1 MATLT
6 QEQIR
11 HLSGLMDARLAREM
25 EEIQAVSQRTR
36 ARRDEGVPADWTDAA
51 RAETTLA
58 ADDAVI
64 NQDIEDVRDIRAA
77 RERLSAGTYGVCT
90 DCGEAIA
97 YERLLAYPTAKRCI
111 HCQRL
116 HEQRKADGL
125 SASSHGVVP

>member
-11 HLSGLMDARLAREM
+11 HLTRLMDARFANEM
-25 EEIQAVSQRTR
+25 EEIRAVTERERNQ
-36 ARRDEGVPADWTDAA
+36 RDEGVSADWIDAA
-51 RAETTLA
+51 LADATLA

-64 NQDIEDVRDIRAA
+64 DQDAQDVRDIIAA
-77 RERLSAGTYGVCT
+77 RARLAAGTYGICT

-97 YERLLAYPTAKRCI
+97 YERMLAYPTAKRCI

-116 HEQRKADGL
+116 HEQEGAMRGVPR
-125 SASSHGVVP
+125 AS